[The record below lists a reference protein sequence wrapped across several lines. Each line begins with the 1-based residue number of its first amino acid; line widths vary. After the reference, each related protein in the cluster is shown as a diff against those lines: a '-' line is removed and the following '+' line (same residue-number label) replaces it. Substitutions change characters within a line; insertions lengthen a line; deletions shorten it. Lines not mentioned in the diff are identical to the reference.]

1 MATEITCPRCDGQ
14 FELTEAL
21 AAPLLQAERAKV
33 EQTVSRRLAD
43 ERKADAEAR
52 EAEVRAA
59 LAQQRAEHE
68 QDLARRD
75 RKVAEAQQL
84 EQDARKAK
92 EAADELVREQQ
103 LLIDR
108 AIEAERARIMDEAG
122 KAARQQA
129 ARELEAAQA
138 QAQRAI
144 VRAEKAEA
152 AEVEAMKLKQA
163 AIDKSREFDV
173 QVQRQVDQALQQAR
187 DAARRDADHEHGQK
201 LREKDVQLEAMRKQ
215 IEELR
220 RKGVSASQQ
229 IVGDAQELNLHELLQ
244 AAFPHDRFERIP
256 KGQRGGDVL
265 QTVHSRSGDVA
276 GTILWESKCTK
287 AWQAQW
293 LPKLRND
300 QREAGADIAVIASE
314 TLPAD
319 LDGFDLRDGVWI
331 TGLRTIV
338 PIALALR
345 EGLMDR
351 ARAASVAQLADTAK
365 DRVFAYLTSN
375 VFRQRLQQMVE
386 AYDQIR
392 LGLDNEKKWMT
403 RSWAER
409 ERNLDRMVGGMHR
422 LYSDLQGAS
431 GDAMPPVP
439 LLEPPANPAE
449 GRPKLVA
456 GSDAQAGA
464 APDDEAS

>member
-138 QAQRAI
+138 QAQRAM

-163 AIDKSREFDV
+163 AIDKSREF
-173 QVQRQVDQALQQAR
+173 LSLI
-187 DAARRDADHEHGQK
+187 H
-201 LREKDVQLEAMRKQ
+201 
-215 IEELR
+215 I
-220 RKGVSASQQ
+220 
-229 IVGDAQELNLHELLQ
+229 
-244 AAFPHDRFERIP
+244 
-256 KGQRGGDVL
+256 
-265 QTVHSRSGDVA
+265 
-276 GTILWESKCTK
+276 
-287 AWQAQW
+287 
-293 LPKLRND
+293 
-300 QREAGADIAVIASE
+300 
-314 TLPAD
+314 
-319 LDGFDLRDGVWI
+319 
-331 TGLRTIV
+331 
-338 PIALALR
+338 
-345 EGLMDR
+345 
-351 ARAASVAQLADTAK
+351 
-365 DRVFAYLTSN
+365 
-375 VFRQRLQQMVE
+375 
-386 AYDQIR
+386 
-392 LGLDNEKKWMT
+392 
-403 RSWAER
+403 
-409 ERNLDRMVGGMHR
+409 
-422 LYSDLQGAS
+422 
-431 GDAMPPVP
+431 
-439 LLEPPANPAE
+439 
-449 GRPKLVA
+449 
-456 GSDAQAGA
+456 
-464 APDDEAS
+464 